1 MNENHRSTVEI
12 KYEAERGCGYRK
24 VGGLYMMSGKA
35 TSPCGRLPFELTVC
49 PVCNQGIK
57 PAKGWT
63 WIQPQELFEAK
74 GCNKRH
80 CSMCPVSNPPERGGL
95 IWVGSKFYKTPADF
109 LKEANEVG
117 ISRRIPA
124 VPKDFKPGT
133 VVYLAHRQGIRNPCK
148 NCEGVGAGDE
158 NCADCKGEGLAFYPA
173 VFAAFV
179 ANHIEKV
186 VGEKVTQKE
195 IKKLRA
201 RDIVPVIVR
210 KQQLELLDEEA

>member
-12 KYEAERGCGYRK
+12 KYEAERGCGYRQ

-35 TSPCGRLPFELTVC
+35 TMPCGRLPMEMEVC

-63 WIQPQELFEAK
+63 WIQPRELFEAK

-80 CSMCPVSNPPERGGL
+80 CNVCPVSNPPERGGL
-95 IWVGSKFYKTPADF
+95 IWVGSKYYKTPIDF

-133 VVYLAHRQGIRNPCK
+133 VVYLAHRQGIRMTCK
-148 NCEGVGAGDE
+148 CGPPPHPK
-158 NCADCKGEGLAFYPA
+158 CQDCDGTGEFFKPA
-173 VFAAFV
+173 VFAAFI
-179 ANHIEKV
+179 AHHIEKV

-210 KQQLELLDEEA
+210 KQQLELPDEEA